1 MGPLDYARRVST
13 ADGRRVQ
20 GIIPLVIDVSSADI
34 MATLIRLK
42 NEVEER
48 RGSFMRMVFSR
59 ATEAHLIAEEIGMVL
74 SSSDP
79 RCSLRAQAFALQRT
93 LGSE

>member
-1 MGPLDYARRVST
+1 MPSRVSI

-59 ATEAHLIAEEIGMVL
+59 ATEAHLIAEEIGMVPL
-74 SSSDP
+74 SSDP
-79 RCSLRAQAFALQRT
+79 RCSLRAQASALQRT

>member
-1 MGPLDYARRVST
+1 M
-13 ADGRRVQ
+13 
-20 GIIPLVIDVSSADI
+20 IDVSSADI

-79 RCSLRAQAFALQRT
+79 RRSLHAQAFALQRMP
-93 LGSE
+93 GSE